1 MILLRRLRK
10 IGNLFWGAIF
20 FFILCPLGLFFIF
33 LIPELIVEDITVGIS
48 LIKELNI
55 LKGLVIILRPLLV
68 GIFLYVNLTL
78 LAFSD
83 EISDRIVRWFSG
95 K

>member
-1 MILLRRLRK
+1 MKK
-10 IGNLFWGAIF
+10 IGNLFSGAIF

-33 LIPELIVEDITVGIS
+33 LIPELIVEDMRVGIS
-48 LIKELNI
+48 LIKKLNI
-55 LKGLVIILRPLLV
+55 LRGLLIFLRPLLV
-68 GIFLYVNLTL
+68 GIFLYFNLTL

>member
-1 MILLRRLRK
+1 MKK

-33 LIPELIVEDITVGIS
+33 LIPELIVEDMRVGIS
-48 LIKELNI
+48 LIKKLNI
-55 LKGLVIILRPLLV
+55 LRGLLIFLRPLLV
-68 GIFLYVNLTL
+68 GIFLYFNLTL

>member
-1 MILLRRLRK
+1 MKK
-10 IGNLFWGAIF
+10 IGNLFWGALF

-33 LIPELIVEDITVGIS
+33 LIPELIVEDMRVGIS
-48 LIKELNI
+48 LIKKLNI
-55 LKGLVIILRPLLV
+55 LRGLLIFLRPLLA

>member
-1 MILLRRLRK
+1 MILLRRLRE

-20 FFILCPLGLFFIF
+20 FFVICPLGLFFVL
-33 LIPELIVEDITVGIS
+33 LIPELIIEDISSGIS
-48 LIKELNI
+48 LIKKLDI
-55 LKGLVIILRPLLV
+55 LKGLAIILRPLWASL
-68 GIFLYVNLTL
+68 FLYFNLTL

-83 EISDRIVRWFSG
+83 EIGDKIVRWFSG